1 MNEKINP
8 WKTISTALKYENP
21 WIRVEE
27 HQVLNPS
34 GKEGIYGT
42 VHFKNIA
49 IGIIPVDDEGNTWLV
64 GQYRYPLNRYSWEII
79 EGGGKI
85 GVDPLESAQR
95 ELLEEAGIVSEQWE
109 LLTTLHTSNSV
120 TDELGIIY
128 VARNLSFTQSQPD
141 ETEQLVVKKIPIKE
155 ALEMVL
161 QNQITDSISMIGIM
175 RYWLKY
181 KGK

>member
-1 MNEKINP
+1 MSQNP
-8 WKTISTALKYENP
+8 WKTISKQLMYENP

-27 HQVLNPS
+27 HNVINPS
-34 GKEGIYGT
+34 GKKGIYGT

-49 IGIIPVDDEGNTWLV
+49 IGIIPVDNEDNTWIV
-64 GQYRYPLNRYSWEII
+64 GQYRYPLEQYSWEII

-85 GVDPLESAQR
+85 GIDPLDSAKR
-95 ELLEEAGIVSEQWE
+95 ELLEEAGIVANQWE

-128 VARNLSFTQSQPD
+128 VARDLHFTQSQPD
-141 ETEQLVVKKIPIKE
+141 ETEQLVVKKIPIKD
-155 ALEMVL
+155 AVNMVL
-161 QNQITDSISMIGIM
+161 NNEITDSISMIGLM

-181 KGK
+181 GITK